1 MIQYLIN
8 YLIKIIISFLNI
20 RLFFNRFNKFLIF
33 NLFKTSNSEWGLS
46 PIPNPHLKELN
57 NIYFLYI

>member
-33 NLFKTSNSEWGLS
+33 NLFKTSNSE
-46 PIPNPHLKELN
+46 I
-57 NIYFLYI
+57 NIDKVISRL